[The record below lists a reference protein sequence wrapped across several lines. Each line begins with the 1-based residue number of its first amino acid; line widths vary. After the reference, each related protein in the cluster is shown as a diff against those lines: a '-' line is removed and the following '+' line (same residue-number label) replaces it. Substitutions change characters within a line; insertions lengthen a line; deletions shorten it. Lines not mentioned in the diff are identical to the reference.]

1 MRLWTLHPKYL
12 DSKGLVAVWREAL
25 LAQKVL
31 QGLTKGYKQHPQ
43 LYRFKAQTDPLNAIA
58 LYLLHIYQ
66 ESQQRHYQFAHD
78 KIAPIRGDLT
88 ILVTE
93 GQLQYERQHLL
104 QKLQQR
110 DVNKYHE
117 LLSITQPEP
126 LPLFHVVAGAVETWE
141 IQSNK

>member
-12 DSKGLVAVWREAL
+12 DTKGLIAVWREGL

-31 QGLTKGYKQHPQ
+31 QGLTKGYKHHPQ

-58 LYLLHIYQ
+58 LYLFHIHQ
-66 ESQQRHYQFAHD
+66 ESQQRHYQFVYD
-78 KIAPIRGDLT
+78 KISPIRSNMT
-88 ILVTE
+88 ISVTE
-93 GQLQYERQHLL
+93 GQLQYEWQHLL

-117 LLSITQPEP
+117 LLLITQPEP
-126 LPLFHVVAGAVETWE
+126 LPLFHIIAGTVETWE
-141 IQSNK
+141 IQPDK

>member
-12 DSKGLVAVWREAL
+12 DSKGLTAVWREGM

-31 QGLTKGYKQHPQ
+31 QGLTKGYKHHPQ
-43 LYRFKAQTDPLNAIA
+43 LYRFKAQTDPVNAIA
-58 LYLLHIYQ
+58 LYLFHIYQ
-66 ESQQRHYQFAHD
+66 ESQQRHYRFAHD
-78 KIAPIRGDLT
+78 KICPITGNIT
-88 ILVTE
+88 ISVTD
-93 GQLQYERQHLL
+93 GQLQYEWQHLL

-126 LPLFHVVAGAVETWE
+126 LPLFHIIAGAVETWE
-141 IQSNK
+141 IQSDK